1 MNAFCILFADSDE
14 TLDLGELANERT
26 LASVPFGGRYRL
38 VDFVLSALVGAQI
51 HDIGIV
57 TRNRYGSLMDHVGWG
72 KDWDLNRK
80 NGGIKF
86 LTPFLKTSD
95 SFAIGNTMEA
105 LNSIMDF
112 IKTSLP
118 EYCILSNS
126 NTVMNIDLEK
136 FMEYHIEKGG
146 DITIA
151 YTNMP
156 ITAKELEVKFDENGK
171 LIDTMFHQYPHE
183 ESKDVKLNLVIMK
196 RDLLISIIEK
206 GVTYGWTS
214 IKKDVIAHG
223 FKEYNI
229 YGYKVD
235 GYCAVINSVETFY
248 KKNMDLLNTKVRK
261 ELFMGKNPILTRI
274 KDSVP
279 TIYGE
284 TSKVT
289 NSLVADGCTIEGTV
303 ENCIIFRDVKVA
315 KGSVVR
321 NSIIMQGT
329 TIEEN
334 AMLSCV
340 ITDKD
345 VVIGAGRVIGGTETM
360 PFIINKG
367 KKV

>member
-14 TLDLGELANERT
+14 TLDLGELSNERT

-38 VDFVLSALVGAQI
+38 VDFILSALVGAQI

-95 SFAIGNTMEA
+95 SFVMGNSIEA
-105 LNSIMDF
+105 LNSIMDY
-112 IKTSLP
+112 IKNSLP

-126 NTVMNIDLEK
+126 NIVMNIDLEK
-136 FMEYHIEKGG
+136 FMEYHAEKGG

-151 YTNMP
+151 YTSMP
-156 ITAKELEVKFDENGK
+156 IAAKELEVKFDENGK
-171 LIDTMFHQYPHE
+171 LVDTMFHQYPQE
-183 ESKDVKLNLVIMK
+183 ENRDVKLNFLMMK
-196 RDLLISIIEK
+196 KDLLISIIEK
-206 GVTYGWTS
+206 GITYGWSS

-223 FKEYNI
+223 FNEYNI

-248 KKNMDLLNTKVRK
+248 KKNMDLLCTKIRK
-261 ELFMGKNPILTRI
+261 ELFMGKTPILTRI

-284 TSKVT
+284 NCEIK
-289 NSLVADGCTIEGTV
+289 NSLIADGCTIDGTV
-303 ENCIIFRDVKVA
+303 ENCIIFRDVKIA
-315 KGSVVR
+315 KGAVVR

-329 TIEEN
+329 VIEKE
-334 AMLSCV
+334 AMLSCI

-345 VVIGAGRVIGGTETM
+345 VKIGSGKVLGGTETM